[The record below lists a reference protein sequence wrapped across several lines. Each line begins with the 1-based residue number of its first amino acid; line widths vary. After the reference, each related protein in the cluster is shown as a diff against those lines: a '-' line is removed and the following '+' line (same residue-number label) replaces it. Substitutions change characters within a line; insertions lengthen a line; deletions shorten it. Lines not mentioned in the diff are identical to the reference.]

1 MATFIEPQDEDFSQ
15 EQEQEVNQAPEPIEQ
30 VDNSEEIV
38 NQEAV
43 QEPEEPAVPDKYR
56 GKSLEEIIRM
66 HQEAEKLIGRQAQEV
81 GEVRRLA
88 DELIKRQLDTKQQ
101 PEPNVA
107 KEEDEE
113 VDWFENPEKAVK
125 KAVDKHP
132 TVLEAKQTLA
142 QIQQQQFVQKL
153 QSQFPDFENTVADP
167 EFAQWIQ
174 SSPVRLKL
182 YAAADNFDFDSAA
195 ELLNTWK
202 YVKPQPVQQTQVQA
216 KAEVPAQVKADREK
230 QMKAVAVD
238 TGSTGNVSAKIYRR
252 SDLIKLQLEDPDRYM
267 ELQPEIM
274 AAYDEGRVR

>member
-1 MATFIEPQDEDFSQ
+1 MATFIDPQDEEINQ
-15 EQEQEVNQAPEPIEQ
+15 EDTINQAPEPAPEPEP
-30 VDNSEEIV
+30 DNSEEIV
-38 NQEAV
+38 DTSQDV
-43 QEPEEPAVPDKYR
+43 EPEVPDKYR

-81 GEVRRLA
+81 GEVRKLA
-88 DELIKRQLDTKQQ
+88 DELIKRQLDTKQS

-107 KEEDEE
+107 KEDEE
-113 VDWFENPEKAVK
+113 VDWFENPEKAVQ

-132 TVLEAKQTLA
+132 TVVEAKQTLA

-153 QSQFPDFENTVADP
+153 QASFPDFENTVSDP

-202 YVKPQPVQQTQVQA
+202 LVKPAPVKQEQA
-216 KAEVPAQVKADREK
+216 AAKEVPAQVKADREK

-238 TGSTGNVSAKIYRR
+238 TGSPGNVSTKIYRR
-252 SDLIKLQLEDPDRYM
+252 ADLIKLQLEDPDRYM

-274 AAYDEGRVR
+274 AAYSEGRVR

>member
-1 MATFIEPQDEDFSQ
+1 MATFIEPQDEDQ
-15 EQEQEVNQAPEPIEQ
+15 QQDQEVISTPDP
-30 VDNSEEIV
+30 VDQPSGQTEEID
-38 NQEAV
+38 NAPNGA
-43 QEPEEPAVPDKYR
+43 PEEPEVPDKYR

-81 GEVRRLA
+81 GEVRKLA
-88 DELIKRQLDTKQQ
+88 DELIKRQLDTKHQ

-107 KEEDEE
+107 QEADEE

-132 TVLEAKQTLA
+132 TVVEAKQTLA

-174 SSPVRLKL
+174 ASPVRLKL

-202 YVKPQPVQQTQVQA
+202 YVKPQPVQQTKVEEP

-238 TGSTGNVSAKIYRR
+238 TGSPGNVSTKVYRR
-252 SDLIKLQLEDPDRYM
+252 ADLIKLQLEDPDRYM

-274 AAYDEGRVR
+274 AAYAEGRVR

>member
-1 MATFIEPQDEDFSQ
+1 MATFIDPQDEEIKQ
-15 EQEQEVNQAPEPIEQ
+15 EDTINQAPEPVQEEP
-30 VDNSEEIV
+30 DNSDEV
-38 NQEAV
+38 VDTSQDV
-43 QEPEEPAVPDKYR
+43 EPEVPDKYR

-81 GEVRRLA
+81 GEVRKLA
-88 DELIKRQLDTKQQ
+88 DELIKRQLDTKQS

-107 KEEDEE
+107 KEDEE
-113 VDWFENPEKAVK
+113 VDWFENPEKAVQ

-132 TVLEAKQTLA
+132 TVVEAKQTLA

-153 QSQFPDFENTVADP
+153 QASFPDFENTVSDP

-202 YVKPQPVQQTQVQA
+202 LVKPAPVKQEQVAA
-216 KAEVPAQVKADREK
+216 KEVPAQVKADREK

-238 TGSTGNVSAKIYRR
+238 TGSPGNVSTKIYRR
-252 SDLIKLQLEDPDRYM
+252 ADLIKLQLEDPDRYM

-274 AAYDEGRVR
+274 AAYSEGRVR

>member
-1 MATFIEPQDEDFSQ
+1 MATFIDPQDEEIKQ
-15 EQEQEVNQAPEPIEQ
+15 EDTINQESEPVQEEP
-30 VDNSEEIV
+30 DNSEEV
-38 NQEAV
+38 VDTSQDV
-43 QEPEEPAVPDKYR
+43 EPEVPDKYR

-81 GEVRRLA
+81 GEVRKLA
-88 DELIKRQLDTKQQ
+88 DELIKRQLDTKQS

-107 KEEDEE
+107 KEDEE
-113 VDWFENPEKAVK
+113 VDWFENPEKAVQ

-132 TVLEAKQTLA
+132 TVVEAKQTLA

-153 QSQFPDFENTVADP
+153 QASFPDFENTVSDP

-182 YAAADNFDFDSAA
+182 YAAADNFDFDSAV

-202 YVKPQPVQQTQVQA
+202 LVKPAPAKQEQVSA
-216 KAEVPAQVKADREK
+216 KEVPAQVKADREK

-238 TGSTGNVSAKIYRR
+238 TGSPGNVSTKIYRR
-252 SDLIKLQLEDPDRYM
+252 ADLIKLQLEDPDRYM

-274 AAYDEGRVR
+274 AAYSEGRVR